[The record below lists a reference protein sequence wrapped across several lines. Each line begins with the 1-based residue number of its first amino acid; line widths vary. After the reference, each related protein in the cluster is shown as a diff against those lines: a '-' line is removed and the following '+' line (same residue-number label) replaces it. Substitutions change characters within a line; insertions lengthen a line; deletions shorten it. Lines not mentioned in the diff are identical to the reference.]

1 MKNILEQGKEKT
13 GKWMTDIKEAVKKT
27 GYVKVIVLV
36 VLALIL
42 LVFSF
47 PETNR
52 SKGQKNGDKHAQSES
67 TKTGVSDYEAELE
80 SRLIRLLS
88 KVDGVGKVSVMITLK
103 AGAEQVV
110 DKDSNVSSVEQSEE
124 NKRSASG
131 SREDQTVLLED
142 GSGSQSPYVV
152 KEIKPEVAGVVI
164 ICEGGDDP
172 KVVSEIVASS
182 EVLFSISAH
191 KIKVM
196 KMK

>member
-1 MKNILEQGKEKT
+1 MKKGLEQGKEKT
-13 GKWMTDIKEAVKKT
+13 GKWLSDIKEAVKKT

-52 SKGQKNGDKHAQSES
+52 SKGQKKSSKSDQVQSEQ
-67 TKTGVSDYEAELE
+67 KEASDYEAELE
-80 SRLIRLLS
+80 KRLIRLLS

-110 DKDSNVSSVEQSEE
+110 DKDSNVSSEEQSEE
-124 NKRSASG
+124 KKSSTAG

-142 GSGSQSPYVV
+142 ESGSQSPYVV
-152 KEIKPEVAGVVI
+152 KEIKPEVAGVVV

>member
-36 VLALIL
+36 VLALLL

-52 SKGQKNGDKHAQSES
+52 SKEQKNGDKHAQSES

-110 DKDSNVSSVEQSEE
+110 DKDSNVSSEEQSEE
-124 NKRSASG
+124 NKSSASG
-131 SREDQTVLLED
+131 SREDQTVLF
-142 GSGSQSPYVV
+142 V
-152 KEIKPEVAGVVI
+152 
-164 ICEGGDDP
+164 
-172 KVVSEIVASS
+172 
-182 EVLFSISAH
+182 
-191 KIKVM
+191 
-196 KMK
+196 